1 MQKVLGLF
9 LHKHPARQTPDSDW
23 TAQQVTKAAYNQ
35 SSAPT
40 QKLWMNAAMQQ
51 VSAEIK
57 QTEEKTNQHHKT
69 QKKKPLTTLLVKRF
83 PAGLFGFVWGL
94 VSVCFGV
101 WFCFLSR
108 GFPNS
113 KHSLSLEC
121 SDMQSNHSLT
131 VA

>member
-9 LHKHPARQTPDSDW
+9 LHKHPAHQTPDSDW

-69 QKKKPLTTLLVKRF
+69 HKKTPHHTAGKEVSCRVVWFCLGF
-83 PAGLFGFVWGL
+83 GFGLFWGL
-94 VSVCFGV
+94 VLF
-101 WFCFLSR
+101 F
-108 GFPNS
+108 
-113 KHSLSLEC
+113 K
-121 SDMQSNHSLT
+121 
-131 VA
+131 